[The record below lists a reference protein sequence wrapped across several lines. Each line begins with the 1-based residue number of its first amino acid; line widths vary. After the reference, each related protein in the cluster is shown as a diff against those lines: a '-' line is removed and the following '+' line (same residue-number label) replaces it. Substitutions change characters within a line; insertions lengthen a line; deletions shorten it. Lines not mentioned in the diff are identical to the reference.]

1 MSDIGIDF
9 DGLIF
14 WIIVGPTFILVLMGG
29 ILRLNQK
36 FKAAKI
42 FFIIAMIYALICL
55 AIYASLII

>member
-14 WIIVGPTFILVLMGG
+14 WIIVGPTVLFAIIGG
-29 ILRLNQK
+29 ILQSNRK
-36 FKAAKI
+36 IKAAKV
-42 FFIIAMIYALICL
+42 FFIMSFIYVIICL